1 MTDIHPPA
9 EVLLVE
15 DDRQLAAMLTALLA
29 EEGYRVEVA
38 GDGQIGLHLGLTR
51 HFDALIIDRG
61 LPVLE
66 GLDLLRALRSKGVGT
81 PTLVL
86 TARGA
91 VSDRVAGLDAGAED
105 YLVKPFEIPELL
117 ARIRALLR
125 RHTDIARSLPVG
137 DRRLFLASRTVVD
150 AAGAR
155 EEVELSERE
164 CALLALLA
172 AAPDQVFTRPQLLE
186 RVFDRADTVG
196 IVDTYVYYLRRKLG
210 REVIRTVHGVGYR
223 LGTP

>member
-1 MTDIHPPA
+1 MTDIHPTA

-15 DDRQLAAMLTALLA
+15 DDHQLAAMLTALLA

-38 GDGQIGLHLGLTR
+38 RDGQIGLHLGLTR
-51 HFDALIIDRG
+51 RFDALIIDRG

-125 RHTDIARSLPVG
+125 RHTDIASSLPVG
-137 DRRLFLASRTVVD
+137 GRRLFLASRIVVD
-150 AAGAR
+150 AAGAG
-155 EEVELSERE
+155 EEVELSDRE

-172 AAPDQVFTRPQLLE
+172 AAPDQAFTRPQLLE

-196 IVDTYVYYLRRKLG
+196 TVDTYVHYLRRKLG

-223 LGTP
+223 LGAP